1 MLMRPLDERAIRAS
15 FINASRKEAADLTL
29 PAGFAGIDFDRLD
42 FLGWFDPKQPR
53 RAYVIAWI
61 DDRAVGVFLQRAEQ
75 RLAARG
81 QCSWCDDVTLR
92 NDVQLFV
99 ARKAGPAG
107 RKGDTVGT
115 LVCSEFGCSGTVRIL
130 PPLAY
135 QGFDREF
142 ARDMRI
148 VRLQEHVTAF
158 LAAVSG

>member
-1 MLMRPLDERAIRAS
+1 MRPLDERAIRAS
-15 FINASRKEAADLTL
+15 FINASRKEVADLTL
-29 PAGFAGIDFDRLD
+29 PAGFADIDFDRLD
-42 FLGWFDPKQPR
+42 YLGWVDAKHPR
-53 RAYVIAWI
+53 RAYVIAWSGE
-61 DDRAVGVFLQRAEQ
+61 APVGVFLQRAEQ

-115 LVCSEFGCSGTVRIL
+115 LICAEFGCSRTVRIL

-135 QGFDREF
+135 QGYDREL
-142 ARDMRI
+142 ARDLRML
-148 VRLQEHVTAF
+148 RLQEHVAAF